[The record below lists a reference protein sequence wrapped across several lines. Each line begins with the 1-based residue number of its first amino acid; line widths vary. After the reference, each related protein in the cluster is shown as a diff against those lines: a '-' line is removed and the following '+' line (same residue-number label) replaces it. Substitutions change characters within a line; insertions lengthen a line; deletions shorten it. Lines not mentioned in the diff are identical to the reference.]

1 MDDCPLR
8 PAPRRSPF
16 AAASLAAAL
25 HLSIH
30 KKKKA
35 IGYSQPRRD
44 EAWE

>member
-8 PAPRRSPF
+8 PAPRLSPF

-25 HLSIH
+25 NLFIY

-35 IGYSQPRRD
+35 ITYS
-44 EAWE
+44 